1 MALCWYFSKTDIQSC
16 TPSRKDGIDITTETR
31 YRKEGVKLIVNASTN
46 MGLRYDTQATSVVYF
61 HRFFMLQSFKQFNR
75 WVVAMSCLLLAG
87 KVEETPKKSK
97 DVLKQAKSLLSDH
110 QFAKFGSDPREE
122 LFTHER
128 ILLQTMK
135 FDLQVEH
142 PYSYILKFGKQLKGD
157 KMKLQK
163 IVQMAWTFVNDS
175 LGTTLCLQWESP
187 AIAIA
192 FLFLAARLSK
202 YDLQAQ
208 AVCKTKSWWRQFID
222 TIDVHDLED
231 ICSHV
236 LDLYGEKD
244 TVQGQQ
250 SSNAARG
257 SDTPG
262 GISQHSDNSQYPNTS
277 YSSHQ
282 PITQPTILQSIM
294 QAQQSASHVQKPFMP
309 GQQPVM
315 HVQQPGIRMHQ
326 PIMQAQQ
333 ATIPMQQPGI
343 PVHQSIQSQQP
354 PVIHGHQSNLQLQQ
368 QTQQQLSNIPLSQ
381 RITLLPTPMVGSP
394 SSNPVQQ
401 QQQQQMIPV
410 PSLPGNN
417 IALSNQLPSQYV
429 THNHQ

>member
-222 TIDVHDLED
+222 TIDVHDLEVMFW
-231 ICSHV
+231 ICM
-236 LDLYGEKD
+236 EKKIQYR
-244 TVQGQQ
+244 V
-250 SSNAARG
+250 
-257 SDTPG
+257 
-262 GISQHSDNSQYPNTS
+262 NSQAMLLEDQT
-277 YSSHQ
+277 HQ
-282 PITQPTILQSIM
+282 EVSVNIQTTVNILI
-294 QAQQSASHVQKPFMP
+294 
-309 GQQPVM
+309 
-315 HVQQPGIRMHQ
+315 
-326 PIMQAQQ
+326 
-333 ATIPMQQPGI
+333 
-343 PVHQSIQSQQP
+343 
-354 PVIHGHQSNLQLQQ
+354 PVIHLTNL
-368 QTQQQLSNIPLSQ
+368 SHN
-381 RITLLPTPMVGSP
+381 LLFC
-394 SSNPVQQ
+394 
-401 QQQQQMIPV
+401 
-410 PSLPGNN
+410 SLLCKHNKVHHMFKNLLCQDNN
-417 IALSNQLPSQYV
+417 L
-429 THNHQ
+429 